1 MHPLLVD
8 RLLAYHSSLCSWTS
22 TFLFPTSRGTVDL
35 SPGTGDGAVPL
46 HRYAFQPAKYPSGTT
61 YLFDP
66 NKYLGERSK
75 TSLLLDISSSLGEA
89 SLHSVGCEKYTK
101 RVEYSRHRMRCSYG
115 NVSRSVTADNYSPH
129 CFSKNNTIVQSLK
142 RKRHPGELAPERM
155 YTKKM
160 KHDPKKRPIYPNTQ
174 NTDIDLFSP
183 ARRTLGR
190 NALSHCTRCT
200 VNVYVRNYHDSGH
213 WYLEASSNLVHSNHL
228 RLDIN
233 YQDARSMHITDLES
247 SVAKLLYNEGSD
259 LSAVTSVMNQ
269 LRRRKGI
276 VKQIKKKTMQNI
288 LVANKINLKS
298 IKNISHDWSVAK
310 QTLEH
315 LRAHN
320 ISYIALVMD
329 ENDNLL
335 VYKGKGRHTREE
347 SEEILANGDL
357 KQQLAEVRADLKISG
372 TNYVLL
378 ALSIATD
385 LMIRAFHMNPEVIFL
400 DAGANMNRQKR
411 DLLFAVIKEA
421 TGHSFVVNATVM
433 PCGRRWIFHKVY
445 RNFFLYLYGRIAI
458 SRIQLVLTDDDLSS
472 HGALADVKVLDE
484 CWSDVLHMLCVFH
497 GLVMAY
503 HKNVWPLLPHES
515 GNPYQL
521 TEGGKLYCEC

>member
-101 RVEYSRHRMRCSYG
+101 RVEFSRHRLRCSYG
-115 NVSRSVTADNYSPH
+115 NVSRSVTADNYSPR

-160 KHDPKKRPIYPNTQ
+160 KHDPKKRPIYPNTH
-174 NTDIDLFSP
+174 NTDSDLISP

-233 YQDARSMHITDLES
+233 YQEARSMHITDLES
-247 SVAKLLYNEGSD
+247 SLAELLYNEGSA

-276 VKQIKKKTMQNI
+276 VKKIKKKTIQNI

-521 TEGGKLYCEC
+521 TEDGKLYCEC